1 MSDEKSF
8 YNPEAW
14 RRVYLG
20 KPVKDELLGKEALE
34 KSTGQ
39 MIQDV
44 RMKTGF
50 AYSSAEIEFFAV
62 RDLWEKMCRPN
73 GGNK

>member
-1 MSDEKSF
+1 MFMSDENPF

-14 RRVYLG
+14 RRAFIG
-20 KPVKDELLGKEALE
+20 KPIGDVELSTEALE
-34 KSTGQ
+34 KSTGK
-39 MIQDV
+39 MIRDI

-62 RDLWEKMCRPN
+62 RDLWEKMCR
-73 GGNK
+73 

>member
-1 MSDEKSF
+1 MIIVSNENSF
-8 YNPEAW
+8 YNPEEW

-20 KPVKDELLGKEALE
+20 KPVKDELLSKETLE
-34 KSTGQ
+34 KSTGK
-39 MIQDV
+39 MIRDI

-62 RDLWEKMCRPN
+62 RDLWEKMCR
-73 GGNK
+73 